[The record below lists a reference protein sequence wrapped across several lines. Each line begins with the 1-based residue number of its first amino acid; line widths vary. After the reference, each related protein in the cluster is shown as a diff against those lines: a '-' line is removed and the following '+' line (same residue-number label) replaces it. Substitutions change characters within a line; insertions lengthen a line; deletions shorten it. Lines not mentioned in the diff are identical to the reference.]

1 LTLVVELHLKISP
14 TDPFTNLPLTKGQ
27 IIPNTDLK
35 LQINDFLKKS
45 VTQPPQQK
53 KKEEVTVIDL
63 TEEEDEF
70 SSQRSKKA
78 KVK

>member
-1 LTLVVELHLKISP
+1 
-14 TDPFTNLPLTKGQ
+14 LPLTKGQ

-35 LQINDFLKKS
+35 LQIKINDFLKKGM
-45 VTQPPQQK
+45 TQPPQQK
-53 KKEEVTVIDL
+53 KKEEPTVIDL

-78 KVK
+78 KV